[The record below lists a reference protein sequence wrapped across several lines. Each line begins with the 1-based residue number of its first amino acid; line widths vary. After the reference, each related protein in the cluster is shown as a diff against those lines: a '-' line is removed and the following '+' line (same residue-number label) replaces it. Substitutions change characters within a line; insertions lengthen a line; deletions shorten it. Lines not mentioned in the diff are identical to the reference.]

1 MKICKKRSGF
11 TLIEMTIVLFIISL
25 LILIIVPN
33 LNGQRKKAESIH
45 NNAMI
50 SLVQS
55 QIDAYLIDKGDANVT
70 YQSLKENDY
79 LNSSQIS
86 RAEKQG
92 INIDNNKAI
101 KKE

>member
-55 QIDAYLIDKGDANVT
+55 QIDAYLIDKGDADVT
-70 YQSLKENDY
+70 YQSLKDNDY

>member
-33 LNGQRKKAESIH
+33 LNGQRKKAESVH

-55 QIDAYLIDKGDANVT
+55 QIDAYLIDKGDSNVT

>member
-33 LNGQRKKAESIH
+33 LNGQRKKAESVH
-45 NNAMI
+45 NDAMI

-70 YQSLKENDY
+70 YQSLKDDNY
-79 LNSSQIS
+79 LNSSQIA

>member
-1 MKICKKRSGF
+1 MKTWKKRSGF

-33 LNGQRKKAESIH
+33 LNGQRKKAESVH
-45 NNAMI
+45 NNAMV

-55 QIDAYLIDKGDANVT
+55 QIDAYLIDKGDSNVT

-79 LNSSQIS
+79 LNASQIS

>member
-1 MKICKKRSGF
+1 MKKHKRRAGF

-33 LNGQRKKAESIH
+33 LNGQRKKAESVH
-45 NNAMI
+45 SNAMI

-55 QIDAYLIDKGDANVT
+55 QIDAYLIDKGDSNVT

-79 LNSSQIS
+79 LNSTQIA

-92 INIDNNKAI
+92 ISIDNNKAI

>member
-33 LNGQRKKAESIH
+33 LNGQRKKAESVH

-55 QIDAYLIDKGDANVT
+55 QIDAYLIDKGDADVT
-70 YQSLKENDY
+70 YQSLKDNDY

>member
-33 LNGQRKKAESIH
+33 LNGQRKKAESVH

-55 QIDAYLIDKGDANVT
+55 QIDAYLIDKGDDNVT
-70 YQSLKENDY
+70 YQSLKDNDY

>member
-33 LNGQRKKAESIH
+33 LNGQRKKAESVH